1 MQFWQ
6 RFPGRQ
12 ARFAG
17 GMLAAMLVTGIYGLG
32 PTSARSAEP
41 PAIGRAIA
49 PRHSLSRS
57 GLDRADLGQ
66 FATSL
71 VAADSAAAGDQAAG
85 ADGPDVVG
93 EACQPGKAK
102 AGAKP
107 PFPNSQP
114 APELPRDAEW
124 LNVSKPL
131 RIKDLRGKFVLLDFW
146 TYCCINCIHILP
158 ELKKLER
165 AYPNE
170 LVVIGVHSAK
180 FEGEK
185 DSKNIEEAILRYE
198 IEHPVVNDFDHKI
211 WDAYSVNSWPTIW
224 LIDPEG
230 NAVGQNSGE
239 FKFELVDAVLRKAI
253 PYYREN
259 KTLDETPLKF
269 DLLSERQQP
278 TPLRYPGKVI
288 ADAASQRLFIA
299 DSNHN
304 RIVVAKFDGTVL
316 ETIGSGQIGR
326 ANGDYATASFDHP
339 QGMVLHGETLYVAD
353 TENHMLRKVDLVAK
367 RVSHVSGTGEQGSG
381 WPGVER
387 AQATGKIPDKWVGP
401 CKTTALN
408 SPWDL
413 WIHKEELYIAMA
425 GPHQIWKMP
434 LSEAQIG
441 PYAGNGREDIVD
453 GPLISRVP
461 YQLGASSFAQP
472 SGLSSDGE
480 WLFVADSEGSS
491 VRAVPFD
498 PAKEV
503 RTVVGTS
510 ELPGGRLFHFGDV
523 DGPKDRVKLQHCLGV
538 AYNDGK
544 IYVAD
549 TYNNKIK
556 VVDAKTGATLTLVG
570 SGTPGKS
577 DDPPTFDEPA
587 GISYAAGKLY
597 VADTN
602 SHAIRV
608 VDIATR
614 KVSTLQFAGLGPPKP
629 PAAKKPSFAGAKQ
642 VKAPAATVKAEGGFV
657 TATVKLALPK
667 GWKINPLAK
676 LSPWVDAA
684 PGSGPIDRS
693 GLGRQMVD
701 KPTTEFSVR
710 IPVKGEGEDTA
721 TVAVSYF
728 YCQEGNEGLCKV
740 GGVVFTLPLKV
751 SSSAT
756 ESTVILEH
764 KVE

>member
-1 MQFWQ
+1 MNVQK
-6 RFPGRQ
+6 RFSTRR
-12 ARFAG
+12 AWFAG
-17 GMLAAMLVTGIYGLG
+17 GILAACLTTVFSGLSSLSAWWVE
-32 PTSARSAEP
+32 PTLSSAPNSAS
-41 PAIGRAIA
+41 IA
-49 PRHSLSRS
+49 PPKDLLISPFRPALS
-57 GLDRADLGQ
+57 
-66 FATSL
+66 
-71 VAADSAAAGDQAAG
+71 AADRFAPVAPVDL
-85 ADGPDVVG
+85 ADGDAG
-93 EACQPGKAK
+93 GDADGIACQPGKGK
-102 AGAKP
+102 GNIKP

-114 APELPRDAEW
+114 APEFPRDAEW
-124 LNVSKPL
+124 LNIAKPL
-131 RIKDLRGKFVLLDFW
+131 RLKDLRGKFVLLDFW

-239 FKFELVDAVLRKAI
+239 FKFELVDTVLRKAI
-253 PYYREN
+253 PYYKEN

-269 DLLSERQQP
+269 DLLSERQP
-278 TPLRYPGKVI
+278 STPLRYPGKVI
-288 ADAASQRLFIA
+288 ADAASERLFIA

-316 ETIGSGQIGR
+316 DIIGSGQMGR
-326 ANGDYATASFDHP
+326 TNGDYATATFDHP
-339 QGMVLHGETLYVAD
+339 QGMVLNGDTLYVAD
-353 TENHMLRKVDLVAK
+353 TENHMIRKVDLAAK
-367 RVSHVSGTGEQGSG
+367 RVSLVAGTGEQGSG

-413 WIHKEELYIAMA
+413 WVHKDELYIAMA

-434 LSEAQIG
+434 LTEAQIG

-453 GPLISRVP
+453 GPLISKIP
-461 YQLGASSFAQP
+461 YQLGSSSFAQP

-498 PAKEV
+498 PTKEV
-503 RTVVGTS
+503 RTVVGTA

-523 DGPKDRVKLQHCLGV
+523 DGPKARVKLQHCLGV
-538 AYNDGK
+538 AYTDGK

-556 VVDAKTGATLTLVG
+556 VVEASTGATLTFVG
-570 SGTPGKS
+570 TGKPGKS
-577 DDPPTFDEPA
+577 DDPPEFDEPA
-587 GISYAAGKLY
+587 GISYAAGKLF

-602 SHAIRV
+602 SHTIRV

-614 KVSTLQFAGLGPPKP
+614 KVSTMQFTGLGPPKP
-629 PAAKKPSFAGAKQ
+629 PAEKKPNFAGAKQ
-642 VKAPAATVKAEGGFV
+642 VKAPAATVKADGGFV
-657 TATVKLALPK
+657 TATVKLNLPK
-667 GWKINPLAK
+667 GWKMNPLAK
-676 LSPWVDAA
+676 LSPWVDAL
-684 PGSGPIDRS
+684 PGNGPIDRS
-693 GLGRQMVD
+693 GLGRQLVD
-701 KPTTEFSVR
+701 KPTNQFTVK

-728 YCQEGNEGLCKV
+728 YCQDGNEGLCKV
-740 GGVVFTLPLKV
+740 GGVVFTVPLKV
-751 SSSAT
+751 SNAAPDSKLL
-756 ESTVILEH
+756 LEH
-764 KVE
+764 QVE